1 MIESFISNF
10 KREELYRHTYL
21 SERKFKALISEYIEK
36 YNTMRPHESLN
47 YDTPM
52 HYEQTLLKQDSFI
65 PDSAT

>member
-1 MIESFISNF
+1 MIESFNSNF

-36 YNTMRPHESLN
+36 YNSTRPHESLN

-52 HYEQTLLKQDSFI
+52 HYEQTLLKQDCSTLE
-65 PDSAT
+65 SNT